1 MADCQRVPSLNDG
14 GHAASP
20 LGNQS
25 QLLETMETEELIEVE
40 PAGNWGRYTTYLAK
54 VGTLSSCLVLVK
66 RVRKFHV
73 KQRIEFVE
81 EHSLR
86 GCSKGIAP
94 RWRQGY
100 IWKIEDNRL
109 FISL

>member
-1 MADCQRVPSLNDG
+1 
-14 GHAASP
+14 
-20 LGNQS
+20 
-25 QLLETMETEELIEVE
+25 METTELIEVE
-40 PAGNWGRYTTYLAK
+40 PVGRWGRYTTYLAK
-54 VGTLSSCLVLVK
+54 VGTFSSCIVLVK

-73 KQRIEFVE
+73 TQRIEFAE
-81 EHSLR
+81 EHALR

-94 RWRQGY
+94 QWRTGY